1 MRRRIRPFLAVASPV
16 TMAAVLALG
25 ACASAGLAVHLQT
38 LMPAEL
44 APRSVAAVAGAPMA
58 IVLEPIRLPA
68 RVDQPQW
75 LVLLPDDS
83 LLALEQERWA
93 SPLGDEFR
101 QALLEELFAHA
112 GVVESRNSAAGAAP
126 AVRVAIDVRRFDS
139 IVGREA
145 RIEGSWTLLPAS
157 SGALSV
163 RCEWLLREPAPAG
176 MAELAAAHRR
186 AIVRLADGLGD
197 SLVSLRRGERVACPP
212 SDPR

>member
-93 SPLGDEFR
+93 SPLRDEFR
-101 QALLEELFAHA
+101 QALLEELVAHT
-112 GVVESRNSAAGAAP
+112 GVVEVRALAAGAAP
-126 AVRVAIDVRRFDS
+126 PVRVGVEVRRFDS
-139 IVGREA
+139 IPGREA
-145 RIEGSWTLLPAS
+145 RIEGSWTLRSGTP
-157 SGALSV
+157 GALPW
-163 RCEWLLREPAPAG
+163 RCQWLVREPAAPGIPA
-176 MAELAAAHRR
+176 LAAAHRR
-186 AIVRLADGLGD
+186 AVVRLADGIGD
-197 SLVSLRRGERVACPP
+197 SLVALQRGSPIECPR